1 MAPLRTEEITDP
13 AHSSNTSP
21 ILSPEAIAAPPQP
34 FSRRFF
40 CWATSPTPATNNLIE
55 FFRTC
60 LRIFLIMYQEF
71 FRTHLAIRASALT
84 YAIILSLVPI
94 LALSTSILKGLG
106 NDEQLKLAAIKF
118 IEQVEPPVTAQESPG
133 ASPGSTL
140 NEQSFPSTGTLS
152 VEQSQRLINTNLHRA
167 VDIIFGYVERTNF
180 AALGILGIIGLIGV
194 VLLVLSTI
202 ENAMNAIWHTNKGRS
217 LFRKLMDY
225 LALLIVLPISMNIA
239 LAAEAILASKKIMSQ
254 ISIIVPKAL
263 VVTFFIKL
271 LPFGFIVFTLMILY
285 LFFPHVKVKT
295 VPALTGA
302 VFAAIFWFFFQKMY
316 IALQVG
322 VASYNAIYGSFA
334 SIPLFLIWLQIGWTF
349 ILLGAS
355 LAYAIQ
361 NHHHYIFSGLPGSP
375 QRNLQIAFDIIHT
388 VYANF
393 AERRATSLSELYEK
407 LLQTKRADINAVA
420 TLLITGGLLRR
431 DENTGEEAMIPA
443 TFAQNLQASEVVH
456 LVLGNEI
463 LSTPGGELAC
473 RAVDAAGKAVQ
484 SNHFLTQFSSE
495 NTQRTPPAPK

>member
-1 MAPLRTEEITDP
+1 MTDS
-13 AHSSNTSP
+13 AHSSDTSP
-21 ILSPEAIAAPPQP
+21 KVPPKAIAASPIPL
-34 FSRRFF
+34 SRRLYR
-40 CWATSPTPATNNLIE
+40 WASSPTPVTNRLIE
-55 FFRTC
+55 FLRIC
-60 LRIFLIMYQEF
+60 LRILLIMYQEF

-106 NDEQLKLAAIKF
+106 NDEQLKRAAIKF
-118 IEQVEPPVTAQESPG
+118 IEQVEPPVTALETPG
-133 ASPGSTL
+133 VSPGSTL
-140 NEQSFPSTGTLS
+140 NRQSLPSAEAQS
-152 VEQSQRLINTNLHRA
+152 VAQSQHLTTTNLHRA

-180 AALGILGIIGLIGV
+180 AALGILGVIGLIVV

-202 ENAMNAIWHTNKGRS
+202 ENAMNAIWHTNQGRS

-225 LALLIVLPISMNIA
+225 LALLVVLPISMNIA

-254 ISIIVPKAL
+254 ISILVPKAL
-263 VVTFFIKL
+263 VVTCFIKL
-271 LPFGFIVFTLMILY
+271 IPFGFIVFTLMILY

-295 VPALTGA
+295 VPALIGA
-302 VFAAIFWFFFQKMY
+302 VFAAIFWFLFQKMY

-355 LAYAIQ
+355 LAFAIQ
-361 NHHHYIFSGLPGSP
+361 NRHHYIFFGSSVSP
-375 QRNLQIAFDIIHT
+375 QRNLQTAFDIIRI
-388 VYANF
+388 VYENF
-393 AERRATSLSELYEK
+393 AERRSTSLSELHKK
-407 LLQTKRADINAVA
+407 LIQTKGTDINTVA

-431 DENTGEEAMIPA
+431 DETNGEEAMIPV

-456 LVLGNEI
+456 LVLGNEM
-463 LSTPGGELAC
+463 LSTPGGELAS
-473 RAVDAAGKAVQ
+473 RAVDAASKAVQ
-484 SNHFLTQFSSE
+484 SNHLPTQSSSSGDS
-495 NTQRTPPAPK
+495 P